1 MKPGDLVLVRDSNAS
16 KWNVS
21 IYGYRLPN
29 GVYVCTN
36 GVHKEQCIP
45 LESNEL
51 LVGTNYTP
59 SYPSQCNKANEYIQ
73 KQADW
78 LTETG
83 CKPNSVVLI
92 TATAKRGQLG
102 WAATWAEDMDDKVGQ
117 YGLVENVAATQA
129 CGIRV
134 RFHADSWVFPYF
146 VLKVERA

>member
-1 MKPGDLVLVRDSNAS
+1 MKPGDLVLVRDSVAS

-21 IYGYRLPN
+21 VYGYRLPS
-29 GVYVCTN
+29 GVYVCAN

-51 LVGTNYTP
+51 LVGTYHTP
-59 SYPSQCNKANEYIQ
+59 SYSSQCDNANDYVQ
-73 KQADW
+73 KQDDW
-78 LTETG
+78 LAETG

-102 WAATWAEDMDDKVGQ
+102 WAATWAEGMDDKVGQ
-117 YGLVENVAATQA
+117 YGIVEHVAATKG

-146 VLKVERA
+146 VLKVVRA